1 MSLIGKFKE
10 AAPNKSTI
18 TLVLAAAAAG
28 GVTALVIRQNQMQ
41 KQITELQ
48 RVAELNATVTLN
60 LVGTVGQL
68 VGVRRD
74 SQ

>member
-10 AAPNKSTI
+10 ATPRKSTI

-28 GVTALVIRQNQMQ
+28 GVAAIAMRQNQMQ

-48 RVAELNATVTLN
+48 KVAELNATVTLN
-60 LVGTVGQL
+60 LVNSVGQL
-68 VGVRRD
+68 TGVRRD